1 MSITKQWL
9 FLLEKSQFITYIYHM
24 GDFVGIK
31 LLTVGHLLLCT
42 KYWHTRLDGE
52 EHYCAFHLPQN
63 NITIGMHNL
72 HSNDIAM
79 VTFD

>member
-9 FLLEKSQFITYIYHM
+9 FQLEKSQFIRYTYHM

-52 EHYCAFHLPQN
+52 EHYLPQN
-63 NITIGMHNL
+63 DITIGMHNF

-79 VTFD
+79 VTFY